1 MKTLLPGT
9 VWILL
14 LVLTSCRPSVG
25 QHTTLAT
32 ASQMHNQSPAPTTT
46 LMNSSQEPSLVFFT
60 SEPGKFQVWLPLS
73 TDIQEFTIKKTLFQR
88 TLECP
93 TIFYR
98 LNSAGATVQYCDLL
112 PQSIASLSN
121 DEILDQTRDEMM
133 RESRVKIDAEEEEL
147 AQDTYP
153 SRVFSGQVD
162 MRGMG
167 YDGTFKARM
176 ILVNSRIYLIVMSV
190 YNENWCNCLHQVNQV
205 VESFYIEPD
214 LSIPFE
220 PTP

>member
-1 MKTLLPGT
+1 MKTLLPGS

-14 LVLTSCRPSVG
+14 LVLTSCSPSVSE
-25 QHTTLAT
+25 HTPLAT
-32 ASQMHNQSPAPTTT
+32 ASRTDKQSAAPTST
-46 LMNSSQEPSLVFFT
+46 LTNLGQEPSLVFFT
-60 SEPGKFQVWLPLS
+60 SETGKFTVWLPSS
-73 TDIQEFTIKKTLFQR
+73 TDIQEFTIQKTLFQA

-93 TIFYR
+93 TLFYR
-98 LNSAGATVQYCDLL
+98 LNSAGAIVQYCDLL
-112 PQSIASLSN
+112 PESIASLSS
-121 DEILDQTRDEMM
+121 DEVLDQARGEMM
-133 RESRVKIDAEEEEL
+133 REVRVKIDEQQKEL

-153 SRVFSGQVD
+153 SLVLSGQED

-190 YNENWCNCLHQVNQV
+190 YHENWCNCLHQINQV
-205 VESFYIEPD
+205 VDSLYIEPD